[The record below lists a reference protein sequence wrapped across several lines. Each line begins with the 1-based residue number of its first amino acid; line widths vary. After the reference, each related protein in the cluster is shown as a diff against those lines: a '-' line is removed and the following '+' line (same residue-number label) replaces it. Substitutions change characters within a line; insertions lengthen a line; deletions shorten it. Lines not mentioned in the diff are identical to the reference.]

1 MRHVIQVTIMVS
13 MSGVIPEDIHGLM
26 NVAALFAFTIGI
38 FGALYTGLI
47 CCYLKLGWD
56 PIIPH
61 LGSIFCLFWYLA
73 TTLYLVYHRL
83 TLPLPT
89 WLTLGYPI
97 AFGGIRPAICT
108 ESNNGNW
115 ECLPHDLEAWLA
127 SFSELK
133 NWDRYLKPELSILM
147 FLFFVAA
154 NLVWLKF
161 VFDALSHDPQRDAA
175 RKDEKRRSQE
185 ADARILELSD
195 NEKQ

>member
-1 MRHVIQVTIMVS
+1 MVS
-13 MSGVIPEDIHGLM
+13 MSGVIPEDINSLM
-26 NVAALFAFTIGI
+26 NAAALFAFTICI

-47 CCYLKLGWD
+47 SCYLNLGWD
-56 PIIPH
+56 PVIPH
-61 LGSIFCLFWYLA
+61 LGSIFGLIWYLP

-115 ECLPHDLEAWLA
+115 ECLRHDLEAWLA
-127 SFSELK
+127 IFSELE
-133 NWDRYLKPELSILM
+133 NWDQFLKSELSILM

-154 NLVWLKF
+154 NLVWLKL
-161 VFDALSHDPQRDAA
+161 VFDALRYDPQHDAT

>member
-1 MRHVIQVTIMVS
+1 MRHFIQVTIMVS
-13 MSGVIPEDIHGLM
+13 TSRVDRGDINGHM

-38 FGALYTGLI
+38 FGALFMGLI
-47 CCYLKLGWD
+47 SCCLKLGWD
-56 PIIPH
+56 PVILH
-61 LGSIFCLFWYLA
+61 LGYIFCLLWYLP

-115 ECLPHDLEAWLA
+115 ECLRYDLEAWLA
-127 SFSELK
+127 SFSELE
-133 NWDRYLKPELSILM
+133 NSDQFLKPELSILM

-154 NLVWLKF
+154 NLVWLKL
-161 VFDALSHDPQRDAA
+161 VFDALRYDPQRDAT